1 MKKGNLIFAG
11 IFTLLSVAVITRSCM
26 YPEGQNGIPG
36 PGFFPILVAVVM
48 LLASISLVISS
59 LRMKPD
65 EDRPLV
71 LSSPDNKRAYKA
83 MGIMLAYLII
93 MPVVGFCV
101 TTFLLLLIQIRWLS
115 PYRFRT
121 CCGISLLVV
130 ALIYVVFRLVLNVLL
145 GFGILF

>member
-48 LLASISLVISS
+48 LLAS

-130 ALIYVVFRLVLNVLL
+130 ALIYVVFRLVLNVSL